1 MNKLKNPITN
11 ELKSKIDKIEKETKN
26 YILIFDDTKNNEIYK
41 NDMAKNLALIM
52 NKEKYKTYFID
63 VVKYKDQ
70 FKELYNF
77 EIENYPF
84 ILKVENEI
92 LVKAWDKIILGL

>member
-1 MNKLKNPITN
+1 MN

-26 YILIFDDTKNNEIYK
+26 YILIFDDTKNNESYK
-41 NDMAKNLALIM
+41 NDIAKNLALIM
-52 NKEKYKTYFID
+52 NKEKYKTFFID

-70 FKELYNF
+70 FKDLYGH
-77 EIENYPF
+77 EIEFYPF

-92 LVKAWDKIILGL
+92 VVKAWDRIIFGL